1 MAPVIKWFTP
11 DQIKGS
17 VPAYLKKFDSK
28 SVNGSKDTLLFYKAL
43 SEAMMLSEKSTDD
56 DKKEY
61 AEIINDDVEE
71 YGSLAYFI
79 SVRGA
84 PDQSTI
90 MVMKPGEKK
99 LGTWTGTF
107 EPLADC
113 KQNVYMDMTPQCSEK
128 ICYGNPNTDAEFFSG
143 ALTVKGPLKLATKPR
158 SWIGAFFEFLEREVD

>member
-1 MAPVIKWFTP
+1 MAPTITWLTP

-17 VPAYLKKFDSK
+17 VEEYLKSFDAK
-28 SVNGSKDTLLFYKAL
+28 SVNGSKHTLLFYKAL
-43 SEAMMLSEKSTDD
+43 SEAMIRSEESDDD

-71 YGSLAYFI
+71 YSSLAYFI

-84 PDQSTI
+84 PDQNTV

-99 LGTWTGTF
+99 LGTWTGTY
-107 EPLADC
+107 EALPDV